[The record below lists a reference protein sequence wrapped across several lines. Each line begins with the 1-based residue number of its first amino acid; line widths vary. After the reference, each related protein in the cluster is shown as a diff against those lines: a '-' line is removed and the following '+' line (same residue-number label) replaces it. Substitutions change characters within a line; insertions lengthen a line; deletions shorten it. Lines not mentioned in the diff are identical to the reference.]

1 VLVWHRGG
9 TSTAVPRC
17 ADARTSLR
25 SSDVGARLGR
35 VSAPGAWADVWFA
48 WVGDHARDV
57 ERFSREFLSREE
69 LDRLHLYRSPGAAER
84 YVLTRS
90 LVRIVLG
97 DHLGEAPR
105 DVRVGRTEM
114 GKPVISGADHVHF
127 NVSHSGELIL
137 LALCGTRPVG
147 VDVER
152 RREVARVQKLVER
165 WLTDSERLEM
175 AEHTVRG
182 TGASEAF
189 LRIWSL
195 KEARLKALGVGISG
209 AGSAALDTV
218 EALSLD
224 QLLET
229 LPSRPDEPGYVGAL
243 AFA

>member
-1 VLVWHRGG
+1 M
-9 TSTAVPRC
+9 
-17 ADARTSLR
+17 
-25 SSDVGARLGR
+25 
-35 VSAPGAWADVWFA
+35 
-48 WVGDHARDV
+48 GDHAGDV
-57 ERFSREFLSREE
+57 ERFSREFLSQEERE
-69 LDRLHLYRSPGAAER
+69 RLHFYRSPGAAER

-97 DHLGEAPR
+97 DHLGETPR
-105 DVRVGRTEM
+105 DVRVSRTEM

-165 WLTDSERLEM
+165 WLTDRERREM
-175 AEHTVRG
+175 AAHTQRG
-182 TGASEAF
+182 AGASEAF

-209 AGSAALDTV
+209 AGGAPLDSV
-218 EALSLD
+218 EAQSLD
-224 QLLET
+224 HLLEA
-229 LPSRPDEPGYVGAL
+229 LPARPDEPGYVGAL